1 MTMSVRVA
9 LIESILREVR
19 TVLRS
24 PWDIAM
30 FIVMPVIWCLLI
42 AGLFGQ
48 GMIRD
53 VPVGVVNLDHQPE
66 SIELETKL
74 DALPSVKLVSYD
86 SPLEA
91 QKALKRSD
99 IYAYLTI
106 PDRWLDRSG
115 KPDASSLEL
124 YFPKSLY
131 AIATTL
137 ELDIKQALLAFQ
149 KENLVKL
156 AQTAGLNEKQAKRAT
171 ELISVHSI
179 TLGNI
184 AFNFQAYILPTL
196 IPGILH
202 LGLALALAS
211 RLLAE
216 WHDKKVKLWLD
227 VAQGSPLIAFLGKA
241 LPWWI
246 LYTFYGFVY
255 IAVMTGYLGWWV
267 QGSLLLWLIGLAFFM
282 AVMTLLPLFLIGV
295 FMPLGWVIVLSCTVG
310 YIAPIFPYTGFS
322 YPLDS
327 MAEPVQWLAMTFP
340 LTHYF
345 HFQGQE
351 WILNAPLT
359 SSLYTLGKLVIF
371 ALLWFGVGFALFKK
385 RIAQEVAGENEVR
398 S

>member
-1 MTMSVRVA
+1 MSVRVA
-9 LIESILREVR
+9 LIESIRREVR

-66 SIELETKL
+66 SIELEAKL

-171 ELISVHSI
+171 ELIGVHSI

-227 VAQGSPLIAFLGKA
+227 VAKGSPLIAFLGKA
-241 LPWWI
+241 IPWWI

-255 IAVMTGYLGWWV
+255 IAIMTGYLGWWV

-359 SSLYTLGKLVIF
+359 SSLYTLGKLAIF

>member
-1 MTMSVRVA
+1 MSVRVA
-9 LIESILREVR
+9 LIESICREVR

-171 ELISVHSI
+171 ELIGVHSI

-227 VAQGSPLIAFLGKA
+227 VAKGSPLIAFLGKA
-241 LPWWI
+241 IPWWI

-295 FMPLGWVIVLSCTVG
+295 FIPLGWVIVLSCTVG

-359 SSLYTLGKLVIF
+359 SSLYTLGKLAIF

>member
-1 MTMSVRVA
+1 
-9 LIESILREVR
+9 
-19 TVLRS
+19 
-24 PWDIAM
+24 M

-66 SIELETKL
+66 SIELEAKL

-171 ELISVHSI
+171 ELIGVHST

-227 VAQGSPLIAFLGKA
+227 VAKGSPLIAFLGKA
-241 LPWWI
+241 IPWWI

-255 IAVMTGYLGWWV
+255 IAIMTGYLGWWV

-327 MAEPVQWLAMTFP
+327 MAEQVQWLAMTFP

-359 SSLYTLGKLVIF
+359 SSLYTLGKLAIF

-385 RIAQEVAGENEVR
+385 RIAHEVAAESEVR

>member
-9 LIESILREVR
+9 LIESICREVR
-19 TVLRS
+19 TVLSS

-66 SIELETKL
+66 SIELEAKL

-171 ELISVHSI
+171 ELIGVHSI

-227 VAQGSPLIAFLGKA
+227 VAKGSPLIAFLGKA
-241 LPWWI
+241 IPWWI

-255 IAVMTGYLGWWV
+255 IAIMTGYLGWWV

-359 SSLYTLGKLVIF
+359 SSLYTLGKLAIF

-385 RIAQEVAGENEVR
+385 RITQEVAGENEVR

>member
-1 MTMSVRVA
+1 
-9 LIESILREVR
+9 
-19 TVLRS
+19 
-24 PWDIAM
+24 M

-66 SIELETKL
+66 SIELEAKL

-171 ELISVHSI
+171 ELIGVHSI

-227 VAQGSPLIAFLGKA
+227 VAKGSPFIAFLGKA
-241 LPWWI
+241 IPWWI

-255 IAVMTGYLGWWV
+255 IAIMTGYLGWWV

-359 SSLYTLGKLVIF
+359 SSLYTLGKLAIF

-385 RIAQEVAGENEVR
+385 RIAHEVAAESEVR

>member
-1 MTMSVRVA
+1 MSVRFA
-9 LIESILREVR
+9 LIESICREVR

-66 SIELETKL
+66 SIELEAKL

-241 LPWWI
+241 IPWWI

-359 SSLYTLGKLVIF
+359 SSLYTLGKLAIF

>member
-1 MTMSVRVA
+1 MSVRVA
-9 LIESILREVR
+9 LIESICREVR

-66 SIELETKL
+66 SIELEAKL

-241 LPWWI
+241 IPWWI

-282 AVMTLLPLFLIGV
+282 AVMTLLPIFLIGV

-359 SSLYTLGKLVIF
+359 SSLYTLGKLAIF

>member
-1 MTMSVRVA
+1 
-9 LIESILREVR
+9 
-19 TVLRS
+19 
-24 PWDIAM
+24 M

-53 VPVGVVNLDHQPE
+53 VPVGVVNLDHHPE
-66 SIELETKL
+66 SIELEAKL

-106 PDRWLDRSG
+106 PDQWLDRSG

-359 SSLYTLGKLVIF
+359 SSLYTLGKLAIF

-385 RIAQEVAGENEVR
+385 RIAQEVAGEGEVR

>member
-1 MTMSVRVA
+1 MSVRVA
-9 LIESILREVR
+9 LIESICREVR

-66 SIELETKL
+66 SIELEAKL

-241 LPWWI
+241 IPWWI

-359 SSLYTLGKLVIF
+359 SSLYTLGKLAIF

>member
-1 MTMSVRVA
+1 MSVRVA

-66 SIELETKL
+66 SIELEAKL

-171 ELISVHSI
+171 ELIGVHSI

-227 VAQGSPLIAFLGKA
+227 VAKGSPLIAFLGKA
-241 LPWWI
+241 IPWWI

-255 IAVMTGYLGWWV
+255 IAIMTGYLGWWV

-359 SSLYTLGKLVIF
+359 SSLYTLGKLAIF

>member
-1 MTMSVRVA
+1 MSVRVA

-66 SIELETKL
+66 SIELEAKL

-241 LPWWI
+241 IPWWI
-246 LYTFYGFVY
+246 LYTFYGFIY

-282 AVMTLLPLFLIGV
+282 AVMTLLPLFLTGV

-359 SSLYTLGKLVIF
+359 SSLYTLGKLAIF

-385 RIAQEVAGENEVR
+385 RIAQEVAAESEVR

>member
-1 MTMSVRVA
+1 
-9 LIESILREVR
+9 
-19 TVLRS
+19 
-24 PWDIAM
+24 M

-66 SIELETKL
+66 SIELEAKL

-171 ELISVHSI
+171 ELIGVHSI

-227 VAQGSPLIAFLGKA
+227 VAKGSPLIAFLGKA
-241 LPWWI
+241 IPWWI

-255 IAVMTGYLGWWV
+255 IAFMTGYLGWWV

-359 SSLYTLGKLVIF
+359 SSLYTLGKLAIF

>member
-1 MTMSVRVA
+1 MSVRVA
-9 LIESILREVR
+9 LIESICREVL

-171 ELISVHSI
+171 ELIGVHSI

-227 VAQGSPLIAFLGKA
+227 VAKGSPLIAFLGKA
-241 LPWWI
+241 IPWWI

-359 SSLYTLGKLVIF
+359 SSLYTLGKLAIF